1 MNPRQGPSGASA
13 AREVL
18 SALSQ
23 FAKDSSSTKIPSIA
37 ELNSLKDKAIYVDD
51 FKFSIEQACILSTD
65 LKNVGLVP
73 FLRAKRIT
81 LIG

>member
-23 FAKDSSSTKIPSIA
+23 FAKDSSTKIPSIA